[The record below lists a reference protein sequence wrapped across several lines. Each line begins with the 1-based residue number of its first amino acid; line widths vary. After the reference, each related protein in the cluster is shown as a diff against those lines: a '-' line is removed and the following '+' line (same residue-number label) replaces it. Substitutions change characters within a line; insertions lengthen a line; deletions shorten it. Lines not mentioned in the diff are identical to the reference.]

1 MVRLLRRMVL
11 SAGAALPALALAHRV
26 GAATSLDLPVGTPVY
41 QRDTPHI
48 YLVGADQQLHWI
60 GDTRALEGK
69 SVRWDQRQTWSY
81 SQLARAPVGDPYLSA
96 GLLKDGDPIYLVK
109 WEHDWE
115 RPKLLHIPS
124 IRDVE
129 VFGINASN
137 YGRFVMDK
145 ASWEARYG
153 FTVADLQRDRLQPA
167 TWGRWY
173 GFIST
178 TVAKTWSGRPDPY
191 AKANADWPAI
201 LLPYQTW
208 PGLGLACQRGTDRWA
223 AMISWPW
230 TGNLGDQI
238 NDEPNRGDP
247 HIAYSMHGLARL
259 SAPQLWR
266 GGHHWQGGWHHERI
280 ASFTD
285 IPSRPYAKQ
294 LLDTILGGVAEG
306 QYGLTL
312 AWQQNEKEWHRELD
326 VSGIETALAWLR
338 VERSRPTPPT
348 SEYFQHPGGYCPGG
362 SNLYPEDQARCSA
375 E

>member
-1 MVRLLRRMVL
+1 MKQRPDRHMIHRRTILGAGITLPLLTITPRAR
-11 SAGAALPALALAHRV
+11 
-26 GAATSLDLPVGTPVY
+26 AATSLDLPHGTPVAL
-41 QRDTPHI
+41 RDTPHI
-48 YLVGADQQLHWI
+48 YLVGADRQLHWL

-69 SVRWDQRQTWSY
+69 SVRWDQRETWSY
-81 SQLARAPVGDPYLSA
+81 SQLARAPLGDPYLSA

-129 VFGINASN
+129 IFGINGSN
-137 YGRFVMDK
+137 YGRFVMGK

-153 FTVADLQRDRLQPA
+153 FTVADLQHDHLQPA

-173 GFIST
+173 GHLVGRT
-178 TVAKTWSGRPDPY
+178 TYDPEQP
-191 AKANADWPAI
+191 DWPATF
-201 LLPYQTW
+201 LPYRTW
-208 PGLGLACQRGTDRWA
+208 PGLGFACQRGTDRWA
-223 AMISWPW
+223 AMIPWPW

-238 NDEPNRGDP
+238 NEEPNRGNP
-247 HIAYSMHGLARL
+247 HIAYSMHGPAQL

-266 GGHHWQGGWHHERI
+266 GGHNWQGGWHHERI

-294 LLDTILGGVAEG
+294 LLDTILSGVADG
-306 QYGLTL
+306 QYGLTV
-312 AWQQNEKEWHRELD
+312 AWQQNDKAWHRELD
-326 VSGIETALAWLR
+326 VSGIETALAWLK
-338 VERSRPTPPT
+338 VECERPSPPT
-348 SEYFQHPGGYCPGG
+348 SGYFLPPGGVCPGG
-362 SNLYPEDQARCSA
+362 SNLYQEDQARCRA